1 MWRDAAR
8 VGGAGT
14 PAQAGLGL
22 PRRRGWDRRGGMG
35 AEGVFTRVP
44 SARGVR
50 ASSACMPPARMI
62 LLVIGER
69 AVE

>member
-1 MWRDAAR
+1 MSRDVAS

-14 PAQAGLGL
+14 PAQAGLGSS
-22 PRRRGWDRRGGMG
+22 RWHG

-44 SARGVR
+44 SARCMRV
-50 ASSACMPPARMI
+50 SSACMPPARMI